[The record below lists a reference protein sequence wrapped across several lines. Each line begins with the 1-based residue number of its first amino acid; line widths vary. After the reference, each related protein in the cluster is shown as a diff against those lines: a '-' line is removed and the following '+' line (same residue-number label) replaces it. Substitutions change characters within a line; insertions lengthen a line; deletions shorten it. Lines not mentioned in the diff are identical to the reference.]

1 MRRVGHLWAEL
12 TSFGNLARAAH
23 AAAAGKRRRPD
34 VAAFLLDLEW
44 NLLEIQKQLL
54 QGRYSPGP
62 YRTFQ
67 LLDPKPRL
75 ISAAPFRDRVVHHAL
90 TQVLEPVFEPRFSPF
105 SFACRVGMGTHKALE
120 RAEVGVRRFRY
131 VLKCDVRKYF
141 ASIDH
146 EILKAR
152 LARAVKCGPTL
163 DLAARIVA
171 GWSSP
176 EKIFRY
182 YPGDDLF
189 TPYERKR
196 GLPLGNQTSQFFANV
211 YLNGV
216 DHRIA
221 HETGGGIYA
230 RYVDDLVIFSDS
242 RQRLADLRE
251 ILHDALGELRLEMH
265 PGKSRLYLCSEG
277 VTFLGWRLFPD
288 RATNGCYARL
298 ARGNAVRF
306 GRRMK
311 GLSED
316 FHRGRVEWPKVE
328 ESVRAWIAHAA
339 FGRTWLLRER
349 LLARFAFRLGAGRVR
364 ARGRFQQQCEG
375 AAGRV
380 PQQEPS

>member
-1 MRRVGHLWAEL
+1 MRRVGNLWPQL
-12 TSFGNLARAAH
+12 TSFGNLALAAH
-23 AAAAGKRRRPD
+23 DAAAGKRRRPD
-34 VAAFLLDLEW
+34 VAAFFLDLEW
-44 NLLEIQKQLL
+44 HLLELRKELL
-54 QGRYSPGP
+54 EGRYSPGP

-90 TQVLEPVFEPRFSPF
+90 TQVLEPVFEPRFSPC

-120 RAEVGVRRFRY
+120 RAQAGVRRFSY

-146 EILKAR
+146 EILKTR

-163 DLAARIVA
+163 DLASRIVA
-171 GWSSP
+171 GWNSP
-176 EKIFRY
+176 EKIVRY

-189 TPYERKR
+189 TPFERKR

-211 YLNGV
+211 YLNEV

-221 HETGGGIYA
+221 HEIGSGLYA
-230 RYVDDLVIFSDS
+230 RYVDDLVLFGDS
-242 RQRLADLRE
+242 RQRLEELKE
-251 ILHDALGELRLEMH
+251 ILHAALDELRLEVH
-265 PGKSRLYLCSEG
+265 SGKSRIYRCSEG

-288 RATNGCYARL
+288 RAGQGCYARL
-298 ARGNAVRF
+298 VRGNVVRF

-311 GLSED
+311 RLTED
-316 FHRGRVEWPKVE
+316 FHEGRLKWPRVE

-339 FGRTWLLRER
+339 FGKTWILRER

-364 ARGRFQQQCEG
+364 ARGRFQ
-375 AAGRV
+375 
-380 PQQEPS
+380 